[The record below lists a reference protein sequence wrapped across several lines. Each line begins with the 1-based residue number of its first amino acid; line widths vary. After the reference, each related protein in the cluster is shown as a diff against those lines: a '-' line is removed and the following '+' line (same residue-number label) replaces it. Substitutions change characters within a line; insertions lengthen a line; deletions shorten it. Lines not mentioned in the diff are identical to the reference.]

1 MAVCTTFHGNI
12 SNSCGDISLKKNKK
26 QKCQPH
32 GGTSKSQGVIL
43 AHPLETMTVTTMT
56 KFYVNPCKRCWDISV
71 WTTVDRPDSRPTLSS
86 IDPEWLK
93 TEKSITRLIPYL
105 RLLCTWQWR
114 KKKTPVCH
122 TGMHLSIFSQ
132 ARCKRTLSCRRRPWQ
147 SIVKESP
154 PVRTCH
160 GVTVCKQ
167 HQVAHWETECLHT
180 CSLVLKVLIC
190 WNLEGCVWKGEAPA
204 WASQIMPWL
213 NVSRTWML
221 LTGRG
226 LLIESWKHL

>member
-1 MAVCTTFHGNI
+1 MSTSWGH
-12 SNSCGDISLKKNKK
+12 LKKSGGYPGSSSGNHDCHHHDKIL
-26 QKCQPH
+26 CQSMQEMLRYFSLNH
-32 GGTSKSQGVIL
+32 SGQTRQQTDIVI
-43 AHPLETMTVTTMT
+43 H
-56 KFYVNPCKRCWDISV
+56 
-71 WTTVDRPDSRPTLSS
+71 RPRMAKNRE
-86 IDPEWLK
+86 IHHQV
-93 TEKSITRLIPYL
+93 KSIFKTPLHL
-105 RLLCTWQWR
+105 TVEG
-114 KKKTPVCH
+114 KKTPVCH